1 MRTLLLLSTLL
12 LSSLASFS
20 QAPAPAAVL
29 PGNAELSQVQT
40 IYLLPMT
47 SGFEQYLAVRL
58 RSIPQFR
65 VVADPG
71 RADAYFTDKIGA
83 SLEQRLDELE
93 EAAKEKEERAKAAA
107 TPASKDPELERTP
120 TEVRVPKML
129 TTIGR
134 GKGTYFLVDRRT
146 RMVLWSLYEK
156 PKDYQPK
163 TLDSTAGVVV
173 KRLQDDLSGKTK

>member
-12 LSSLASFS
+12 LSSLPGSS
-20 QAPAPAAVL
+20 QATL

-40 IYLLPMT
+40 IYMLPMT
-47 SGFEQYLAVRL
+47 AGFDQYLAVRL
-58 RSIPQFR
+58 RGIAQFR

-71 RADAYFTDKIGA
+71 KADAYFTDKIGP
-83 SLEQRLDELE
+83 SLEQRMDELDEAIQE
-93 EAAKEKEERAKAAA
+93 RVDKAAKAKAAA
-107 TPASKDPELERTP
+107 NKEEEPEKAMNDIK
-120 TEVRVPKML
+120 VPKML
-129 TTIGR
+129 STIGR

-163 TLDSTAGVVV
+163 TLDSTAAVVV
-173 KRLQDDLSGKTK
+173 KRLVEDLSGKKK

>member
-12 LSSLASFS
+12 LSSLPGFS
-20 QAPAPAAVL
+20 QATI

-40 IYLLPMT
+40 IYMLPMT
-47 SGFEQYLAVRL
+47 SGFDQYLAVRL
-58 RSIPQFR
+58 RGISQFR

-71 RADAYFTDKIGA
+71 KADAYFTDKIGP
-83 SLEQRLDELE
+83 SLELRLDELDEAIQEKAEKAEKAKAGAATKGE
-93 EAAKEKEERAKAAA
+93 EAERAL
-107 TPASKDPELERTP
+107 TD
-120 TEVRVPKML
+120 VRVPKML

-163 TLDSTAGVVV
+163 TLDATAAVVV
-173 KRLQDDLSGKTK
+173 KRLTEDLTGKKK